1 MIAQNLETL
10 TLAQA
15 QASAIKA
22 VLALSSAET
31 WIEDFR
37 EIPLMKDMVKKM
49 LEGKKL
55 KFILPAFPAKSPSRL
70 KTAGIEP
77 DMGEVI
83 ALMELNN
90 MCKKISKVHA
100 AGAEVVIC
108 SDGRVFSD
116 VVMVDDETI
125 DVYQRGIDEIIRN
138 FNLEHLST
146 FSMDDLH
153 PDLKGPELRDRLN
166 WQFAKSVDEV
176 RHLVRTDSQ
185 YNSLFNG
192 IHRFMVEDQLGVSAK
207 SKNQIN
213 KEMKEKT
220 YELLRRSDAWSALLK
235 HYMKDTLRFSIHPYP
250 LTHEKFG
257 IKLLPTSTK
266 WATPWH
272 NVCVKKEG
280 KYELMH
286 LSAAKAIGAVEKKFG
301 GKYVFFE
308 V

>member
-1 MIAQNLETL
+1 MNAMTYETL
-10 TLAQA
+10 TFAE
-15 QASAIKA
+15 ASAEAIKA
-22 VLALSSAET
+22 VLKLSSAES
-31 WIEDFR
+31 WNEDFR
-37 EIPLMKDMVKKM
+37 DIPLMKDMVKKM
-49 LEGKKL
+49 MAGQKL
-55 KFILPAFPAKSPSRL
+55 TFVLPAFPAKSPSPL
-70 KTAGIEP
+70 KTSGIHP
-77 DMGEVI
+77 DMGEVM
-83 ALMELNN
+83 ALSSLNE
-90 MCKKISKVHA
+90 MCRKISEVYSG
-100 AGAEVVIC
+100 GAEVVIC

-125 DVYQRGIDEIIRN
+125 DVYQRGIQEIIEG
-138 FNLEHLST
+138 FNLVHLKT

-153 PDLKGPELRDRLN
+153 PELSGPELRERLN
-166 WQFAKSVDEV
+166 GQFAKCVDEV

-192 IHRFMVEDQLGVSAK
+192 IHKFMVEDQMGVSVK

-235 HYMKDTLRFSIHPYP
+235 HYMKDTLRLSIHPYP

-272 NVCVKKEG
+272 NVTVKRNG
-280 KYELMH
+280 KYEFMH
-286 LSAAKAIGAVEKKFG
+286 KVQAENLGAVEKRFG
-301 GKYVFFE
+301 GKYVYFE

>member
-10 TLAQA
+10 NFAQMSA
-15 QASAIKA
+15 IAIKA
-22 VLALSSAET
+22 VLKLSSADS
-31 WIEDFR
+31 WVDDFR

-49 LEGKKL
+49 IEGQKL
-55 KFILPAFPAKSPSRL
+55 TFVLPAFPAKSPSPY
-70 KTAGIEP
+70 KTSGIHP
-77 DMGEVI
+77 DMGEVM
-83 ALMELNN
+83 ALTELND
-90 MCKKISKVHA
+90 MCKKISEVHP

-125 DVYQRGIDEIIRN
+125 DVYQRGIQEIIDN
-138 FNLEHLST
+138 FNLTHLST

-153 PDLKGPELRDRLN
+153 PELSGTELRERLS
-166 WQFAKSVDEV
+166 WQFGKSVEEV

-192 IHRFMVEDQLGVSAK
+192 IHKFMVEDQIGISTK

-235 HYMKDTLRFSIHPYP
+235 HYKKDTLRLSIHPYP
-250 LTHEKFG
+250 LNHEKFG

-272 NVCVKKEG
+272 NVTVKKDG

-286 LSAAKAIGAVEKKFG
+286 LREAQLMGATEKKFG
-301 GKYVFFE
+301 GKYVYFE
-308 V
+308 L